1 MQNVLFNDLFI
12 AYTFTS
18 LFIAVLCGAV
28 GLVSLV
34 RKAVKD

>member
-1 MQNVLFNDLFI
+1 MQNVLFNSLFI
-12 AYTFTS
+12 SYFFTS

-34 RKAVKD
+34 RKAVKA

>member
-1 MQNVLFNDLFI
+1 MQNVLFNSLFI
-12 AYTFTS
+12 SYTFTS

-34 RKAVKD
+34 RKAVKE